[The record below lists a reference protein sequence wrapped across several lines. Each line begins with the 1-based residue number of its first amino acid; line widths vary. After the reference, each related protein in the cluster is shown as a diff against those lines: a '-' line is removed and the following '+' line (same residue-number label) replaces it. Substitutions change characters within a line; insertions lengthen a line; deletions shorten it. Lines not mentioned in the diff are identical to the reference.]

1 MSPSVSVSA
10 ISQRLVIH
18 GHQFT
23 LDLPERTKR
32 LEFISADES
41 EEHTIW
47 EHSSLSVRPN
57 KPSKGEVSSAT
68 KGWTFRIRHVT
79 FDDQG
84 SYTLY
89 NNFGATISSY
99 IVKVKSE

>member
-1 MSPSVSVSA
+1 MSVSA
-10 ISQRLVIH
+10 ISEKLVIH
-18 GHQFT
+18 GQQLT
-23 LDLPERTKR
+23 LDLPDRTKR

-41 EEHTIW
+41 EKNIIW
-47 EHSSLSVRPN
+47 EYQKSSSGPS
-57 KPSKGEVSSAT
+57 KPRKGEVSSAS

-89 NNFGATISSY
+89 NYFGSTINSY
-99 IVKVKSE
+99 IVIVKREY